1 MNGLDLRMP
10 REQRKGPRGKE
21 RWEYGG
27 AQAIHLISKK
37 KENNQMEKTCGGRKR
52 VARSIHGGKKNQCP
66 LRQQKE
72 NREPS
77 DG

>member
-1 MNGLDLRMP
+1 MSQLFWVNGLDLRMP

-37 KENNQMEKTCGGRKR
+37 KENNQMEKTCGGRKEWQGQFM
-52 VARSIHGGKKNQCP
+52 VEKKINVP
-66 LRQQKE
+66 
-72 NREPS
+72 
-77 DG
+77 